1 MLANWKNEYAN
12 SSSAEGVIISK
23 NGLYVFV
30 SLRNIG
36 LIILD
41 INDKVNPKKI
51 GQLDK
56 LKGGE
61 GLDVNKDETIIY

>member
-1 MLANWKNEYAN
+1 M
-12 SSSAEGVIISK
+12 
-23 NGLYVFV
+23 FV
-30 SLRNIG
+30 SIRNIG

-61 GLDVNKDETIIY
+61 GMDINKDETIIY